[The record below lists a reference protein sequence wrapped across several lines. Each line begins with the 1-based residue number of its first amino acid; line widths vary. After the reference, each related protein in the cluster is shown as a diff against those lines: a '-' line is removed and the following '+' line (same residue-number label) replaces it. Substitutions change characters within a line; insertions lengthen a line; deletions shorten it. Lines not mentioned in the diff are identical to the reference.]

1 MINILLLKMLILDG
15 QVKNQFNAILDLQ
28 KNVKKFVL
36 THKIVVD
43 MCFSRMVVVIRKY
56 KFNNKNVLL

>member
-36 THKIVVD
+36 THKIVVV